1 MADAGLQEMLK
12 WVSEWARSFQS
23 PEDMGLAIETVLGF
37 QVRVVWV
44 TVRW

>member
-12 WVSEWARSFQS
+12 WMCEWARSFQS
-23 PEDMGLAIETVLGF
+23 EEELDLAIETVLGL
-37 QVRVVWV
+37 QVSVVWV